1 MLPPTETPLSRTVHT
16 VSELNAILRA
26 LVEDSLPSLWI
37 QGEISNFSK
46 PASGHWYFTLKDD
59 GGAIRC
65 AMFKRAN
72 YYVRPV
78 PRDGDAV
85 LVRAKASVYPARG
98 ELQLIVE
105 HLEPAG
111 TGALLAAFEALKAK
125 LDAEGLFSPTIKRPV
140 PQSARR
146 IGLITSG
153 TGAALH
159 DVVSALSR
167 RWPLAQVMLYPVPVQ
182 GSEAAPAIVRALA
195 ELPQRAPVDVILLV
209 RGGGSLEDLWSF
221 NDERVARAIRAC
233 IVPVVSGVGHEIDF
247 TIADFAADLRAPTP
261 TSAAELVSPDITEWQ
276 ARLERHSL
284 ALARCAATAL
294 RRADETLAAMR
305 SRLNAADPARHLQVR
320 AQRLDELDAR
330 LRHTGTRQLAHA
342 RRQFEQ
348 LRARLAVQRAALHM
362 GRAAT
367 DTATLLARLETAML
381 ARLHGARTALQTRS
395 SLLASLNP
403 QAVLERG
410 YAIAR
415 READGAV
422 LREASTLAD
431 GEALRVQLARGEIL
445 ARKQTG
451 SPD

>member
-247 TIADFAADLRAPTP
+247 TIADFAAGKPRLR
-261 TSAAELVSPDITEWQ
+261 Q
-276 ARLERHSL
+276 
-284 ALARCAATAL
+284 
-294 RRADETLAAMR
+294 
-305 SRLNAADPARHLQVR
+305 
-320 AQRLDELDAR
+320 ELDTNLG
-330 LRHTGTRQLAHA
+330 LR
-342 RRQFEQ
+342 
-348 LRARLAVQRAALHM
+348 
-362 GRAAT
+362 
-367 DTATLLARLETAML
+367 
-381 ARLHGARTALQTRS
+381 
-395 SLLASLNP
+395 
-403 QAVLERG
+403 
-410 YAIAR
+410 
-415 READGAV
+415 V
-422 LREASTLAD
+422 LREIA
-431 GEALRVQLARGEIL
+431 
-445 ARKQTG
+445 
-451 SPD
+451 